1 MKVTKQGRIIKGIGG
16 FYTVLADDGST
27 CVCKA
32 RGLFR
37 KQAKTPLVGDIVEFS
52 YDEEREKRERTASES
67 FCDAAH
73 TAGGSNGYLMNL
85 LPRKNELIRP
95 AAANIDRL
103 LIVVAASRPE
113 PDLLLAD
120 KLLVCCEKLKIDPVI
135 VINKCDE
142 DAEGSAE
149 RIAAEYERTGYRIH
163 RVSAAGG
170 WGIAELKAELE
181 DAAVCL
187 AGQSAVGKSSLLNA
201 LLPGIALKVGSLSEK
216 TERGRHTT
224 RHTELIPVGNSGAV
238 LDTPGFSLLDNI
250 EIEPREIKN
259 CYPEFRAV
267 RGECRFNG
275 CIHVSEPDCAVKK
288 GGENVISRGRYE
300 RYVHLVKE
308 TEENKRNRF

>member
-1 MKVTKQGRIIKGIGG
+1 MMKNAKKRTHG
-16 FYTVLADDGST
+16 FGVFLRCGPY
-27 CVCKA
+27 
-32 RGLFR
+32 RRR
-37 KQAKTPLVGDIVEFS
+37 KQRIS
-52 YDEEREKRERTASES
+52 YEPASE
-67 FCDAAH
+67 
-73 TAGGSNGYLMNL
+73 
-85 LPRKNELIRP
+85 KNELIRP

-120 KLLVCCEKLKIDPVI
+120 KLLVCCEKLKIDPVM

-250 EIEPREIKN
+250 EIEPREIKIAIRSSAPCAGN
-259 CYPEFRAV
+259 AGLTAASMFPNPAV
-267 RGECRFNG
+267 P
-275 CIHVSEPDCAVKK
+275 SKK
-288 GGENVISRGRYE
+288 AAKTS
-300 RYVHLVKE
+300 
-308 TEENKRNRF
+308 

>member
-1 MKVTKQGRIIKGIGG
+1 
-16 FYTVLADDGST
+16 
-27 CVCKA
+27 
-32 RGLFR
+32 
-37 KQAKTPLVGDIVEFS
+37 
-52 YDEEREKRERTASES
+52 
-67 FCDAAH
+67 
-73 TAGGSNGYLMNL
+73 MNL

-120 KLLVCCEKLKIDPVI
+120 KLLVCCEKLKIDPVM

-149 RIAAEYERTGYRIH
+149 RIAAEYERTGYRIY

-238 LDTPGFSLLDNI
+238 FDTPGFSLLDNI

-275 CIHVSEPDCAVKK
+275 CIHVSEPGCAVKK

-308 TEENKRNRF
+308 AEENKRNRF

>member
-1 MKVTKQGRIIKGIGG
+1 M
-16 FYTVLADDGST
+16 
-27 CVCKA
+27 
-32 RGLFR
+32 
-37 KQAKTPLVGDIVEFS
+37 
-52 YDEEREKRERTASES
+52 
-67 FCDAAH
+67 
-73 TAGGSNGYLMNL
+73 
-85 LPRKNELIRP
+85 
-95 AAANIDRL
+95 
-103 LIVVAASRPE
+103 
-113 PDLLLAD
+113 
-120 KLLVCCEKLKIDPVI
+120 
-135 VINKCDE
+135 
-142 DAEGSAE
+142 AE

-163 RVSAAGG
+163 RVSAADG

-275 CIHVSEPDCAVKK
+275 CIHVSEPGCAVKK

-308 TEENKRNRF
+308 AEENKRNRF

>member
-1 MKVTKQGRIIKGIGG
+1 MTGSILRGIGS
-16 FYTVLADDGST
+16 FYTVL
-27 CVCKA
+27 
-32 RGLFR
+32 
-37 KQAKTPLVGDIVEFS
+37 
-52 YDEEREKRERTASES
+52 
-67 FCDAAH
+67 
-73 TAGGSNGYLMNL
+73 
-85 LPRKNELIRP
+85 
-95 AAANIDRL
+95 
-103 LIVVAASRPE
+103 
-113 PDLLLAD
+113 
-120 KLLVCCEKLKIDPVI
+120 
-135 VINKCDE
+135 CDE
-142 DAEGSAE
+142 DGQEYTLRAQKKLRHQKMTPMVGDRVRFTPGQGEEDGWLEEILPRRSAMERPSVANVDMLMLVVASVPQPDMLLCDKLILRAEKGGMIPAICVNKIDLGDE
-149 RIAAEYERTGYRIH
+149 LVQEIRKEYVGTQLRVFS
-163 RVSAAGG
+163 VSAHTGE
-170 WGIAELKAELE
+170 GIAELREAMRGK
-181 DAAVCL
+181 VTCL

-275 CIHVSEPDCAVKK
+275 CIHVSEPGCAVKK

-308 TEENKRNRF
+308 AEENKRNRF